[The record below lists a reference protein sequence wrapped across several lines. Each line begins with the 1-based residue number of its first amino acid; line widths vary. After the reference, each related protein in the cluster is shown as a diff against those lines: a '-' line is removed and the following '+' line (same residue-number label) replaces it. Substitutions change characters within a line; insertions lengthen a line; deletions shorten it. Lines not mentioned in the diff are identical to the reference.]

1 MDATS
6 IQEYHRPD
14 TLDQALDLLQRPG
27 ARPLAGGSGLL
38 PGGGARVVVDLQ
50 DLGLDTMHVE
60 GDRLRLGAMVSLQR
74 LASWP
79 PAGAWLAEAARLEA
93 PLVQRN
99 AATLGGLIA
108 SRDPLSCLLI
118 ALLVLDTQLSLAS
131 AAGRRSVSLED
142 WLAGP
147 GDPPAGTLIV
157 GISLLAPAARYGLA
171 LERVAHIQRDR
182 PILAVAVRL
191 ERQGETCRTA
201 RIALAGVAER
211 PLRAVSAEA
220 LLEGHRFDPPRLDQ
234 ATELLAG
241 QLTPRSN
248 WRASREYRR
257 AMASVLTRRALNRAW
272 AQLAQT

>member
-1 MDATS
+1 M
-6 IQEYHRPD
+6 
-14 TLDQALDLLQRPG
+14 
-27 ARPLAGGSGLL
+27 
-38 PGGGARVVVDLQ
+38 
-50 DLGLDTMHVE
+50 
-60 GDRLRLGAMVSLQR
+60 
-74 LASWP
+74 
-79 PAGAWLAEAARLEA
+79 
-93 PLVQRN
+93 
-99 AATLGGLIA
+99 
-108 SRDPLSCLLI
+108 
-118 ALLVLDTQLSLAS
+118 
-131 AAGRRSVSLED
+131 
-142 WLAGP
+142 
-147 GDPPAGTLIV
+147 
-157 GISLLAPAARYGLA
+157 
-171 LERVAHIQRDR
+171 
-182 PILAVAVRL
+182 AVRL